1 MYIRKTKTRSINNTN
16 HFTYRLVESRR
27 DPVGKVKQHTLLNL
41 GAHYSIIEESDLP
54 LLSQRIENIITGQQ
68 SLLPLTDNLE
78 TEAQRIANLVI
89 KKHAKP
95 LIYDDKNDR
104 VQYRE
109 VDIGTIENSDI
120 KTVGSEHLAYE
131 TAKKINLIGILS
143 ECGLS
148 EKEINSAMATII
160 GRLIA
165 PGSEV
170 STVKYLRNNSA
181 LDEILAT
188 DFSNLHKKS
197 IQDFLKAHYSIQN
210 EFSTAFS
217 SSLIKARA
225 VELVQRLH
233 KINEILVN
241 LRANIIQIGGEQ
253 IVTYLT
259 RSMLMGTIYE
269 YADLNRIPPS
279 AFSGRNMP
287 PGSRNTN
294 AAADPSD
301 SFGEIHQ
308 SLKVISSCA
317 RRFAFEA
324 KKYTDKEVRELIKQ
338 REEVEKQ
345 DWIQKLKGMT
355 KEERQQEMRN
365 KKLGLGAYA
374 VGGSRDIYTY
384 RASRWDQ
391 EQAERA
397 RYGHT
402 DFEYPGVG
410 PEGYAQPQG
419 RPTDGNGFPIY
430 NLPGAQDA
438 GDYSHTQRNDEDY

>member
-27 DPVGKVKQHTLLNL
+27 DPAGKVKQHTLLNL

-54 LLSQRIENIITGQQ
+54 LLSQRIENIISGQQ

-95 LIYDDKNDR
+95 LIYDDKNDQ

-170 STVKYLRNNSA
+170 STVNYLRNNSA

-188 DFSNLHKKS
+188 DFSNLHKNK
-197 IQDFLKAHYSIQN
+197 LY
-210 EFSTAFS
+210 
-217 SSLIKARA
+217 
-225 VELVQRLH
+225 
-233 KINEILVN
+233 KISHLSV
-241 LRANIIQIGGEQ
+241 
-253 IVTYLT
+253 
-259 RSMLMGTIYE
+259 
-269 YADLNRIPPS
+269 
-279 AFSGRNMP
+279 
-287 PGSRNTN
+287 
-294 AAADPSD
+294 
-301 SFGEIHQ
+301 
-308 SLKVISSCA
+308 
-317 RRFAFEA
+317 
-324 KKYTDKEVRELIKQ
+324 
-338 REEVEKQ
+338 
-345 DWIQKLKGMT
+345 
-355 KEERQQEMRN
+355 
-365 KKLGLGAYA
+365 
-374 VGGSRDIYTY
+374 
-384 RASRWDQ
+384 AS
-391 EQAERA
+391 
-397 RYGHT
+397 
-402 DFEYPGVG
+402 
-410 PEGYAQPQG
+410 
-419 RPTDGNGFPIY
+419 
-430 NLPGAQDA
+430 
-438 GDYSHTQRNDEDY
+438 